1 MSKKYA
7 WVWNVKPE
15 WVEEYVQMHLNPW
28 PEIMKAHSKAGIK
41 NYSIFRNG
49 NQFFYEFECDGDPDE
64 AFAKMVQ
71 DPDCIRW
78 NAITSKMLD
87 VPLKD
92 GDVSTGVRYMPEVFF
107 LE

>member
-1 MSKKYA
+1 
-7 WVWNVKPE
+7 
-15 WVEEYVQMHLNPW
+15 
-28 PEIMKAHSKAGIK
+28 
-41 NYSIFRNG
+41 
-49 NQFFYEFECDGDPDE
+49 
-64 AFAKMVQ
+64 MVQ